1 MIGSGNLR
9 AAEILKLDEER
20 RTALI
25 AGDFD
30 TLDRLLVDDLV
41 HVHGTGLPDG
51 KAHYF
56 RDLRESFEFVEIT
69 RDEPEIRL
77 YGDAAV
83 VTGPMIH
90 KVRLKSTGAIVTM
103 AAFGIQIWEHRADDW
118 KLVFYQAT
126 PVKS

>member
-1 MIGSGNLR
+1 MTGDV
-9 AAEILKLDEER
+9 AEILKRDEER

-30 TLDRLLVDDLV
+30 TLDRLLADDLV

-56 RDLRESFEFVEIT
+56 QDLRETFEFVEIT
-69 RDEPEIRL
+69 RDEPVIRL

-83 VTGPMIH
+83 ITGPMIH
-90 KVRLKSTGAIVTM
+90 KVRLKANGNIVTM
-103 AAFGIQIWEHRADDW
+103 AAFGIQIWERRAGGW
-118 KLVFYQAT
+118 QQVFYQAT